1 MVDSGWQANSRKPEG
16 LLSNYV
22 YFAIDIPKIS
32 YCYACLILKK
42 VDTMVLYITLNHQSG
57 ELLPTDPYPLR
68 VMVLCLRYFLRVVTL
83 RALHS
88 ECIPLHSFTSTLP
101 HYHIKICVECI
112 DWWVYQ
118 KNNIRVNRS

>member
-1 MVDSGWQANSRKPEG
+1 MVDGGWQANSRKLEG

-57 ELLPTDPYPLR
+57 ELLPTAPTPYRYSPLQGENLNSAFR
-68 VMVLCLRYFLRVVTL
+68 RTP
-83 RALHS
+83 S
-88 ECIPLHSFTSTLP
+88 LP
-101 HYHIKICVECI
+101 HYHTIT
-112 DWWVYQ
+112 
-118 KNNIRVNRS
+118 